1 MGFWGKLFG
10 SNEYNAKEPQGHL
23 KTKHYRRLD
32 WEIDENEYK
41 KQDFIASSK
50 YIIPSDQT
58 VREILKELDD
68 GASLEVQNVFFRIDF
83 MGKENEWYKK
93 RDYVFNTLT
102 LKKKS
107 DENESDENE
116 KSKKTIYILEG
127 AGEFIRENRTIT
139 DIEKTSKEVC
149 IRSEIRYEN
158 STLEARNCS
167 GYDETDNWYS
177 FMLLFKILEYYK
189 YPTEECCTVKTE

>member
-10 SNEYNAKEPQGHL
+10 SDEYNAKEPQGHL

-41 KQDFIASSK
+41 KQDFIASSE

-58 VREILKELDD
+58 LREILKELDD
-68 GASLEVQNVFFRIDF
+68 GTSLTVQDVFFRIDY

-93 RDYVFNTLT
+93 RDYIFSTLT
-102 LKKKS
+102 LKKEIRCK
-107 DENESDENE
+107 END
-116 KSKKTIYILEG
+116 TVPIYVLEG
-127 AGEFIRENRTIT
+127 IGEFIRENRTFS
-139 DIEKTSKEVC
+139 DIETSVKDVC
-149 IRSEIRYEN
+149 IRSEIGYEN
-158 STLEARNCS
+158 NALEVKNCT

-177 FMLLFKILEYYK
+177 FMLLFKLLEYYK
-189 YPTEECCTVKTE
+189 YPTEKCCTTKAE